1 MKIKLCLI
9 TLIFAGIIAL
19 AVKLNGTSFI
29 ENESVTVTEKYSIK
43 EAYQY
48 PAIPG
53 TAEWNNLGSTQER
66 KEACRVSQDIL
77 SNMTTDAL
85 VETIVTYPFFTD
97 VNAFDTLDMGVE
109 ALSYEFGGVDELL
122 KRNDAYESTLS
133 FIDNVCP
140 EYLNLTG
147 EDDWD
152 AFMNNFNQKNKTRF
166 DILHVIN
173 AGTLLRIITEKGKE
187 VTRSGVLTTTDIT
200 TPNGSFVEAV
210 KGYTWLDHGVYS
222 GQASVI
228 NNNFCSTYETAILI
242 DPISPSYN
250 CHSYA
255 WYSQST
261 SNEYWISGDKINP
274 YLTDGSYDPVTTP
287 SLALKVVYRNASGFA
302 GHSANY
308 SYYNT
313 FIQKSFVVSKWGYY
327 GVFYHELTDCPY
339 YNSNPNITYWN

>member
-19 AVKLNGTSFI
+19 VVKLNGTSFT
-29 ENESVTVTEKYSIK
+29 EDESVTVTEKYSIK

-53 TAEWNNLGSTQER
+53 TTEWNNLGSTQDR

-109 ALSYEFGGVDELL
+109 ALSSEFGGVDELL

-133 FIDNVCP
+133 FINSVCP

-152 AFMNNFNQKNKTRF
+152 AFMNTFNQNNKTKF

-173 AGTLLRIITEKGKE
+173 AGTLLKIITEKGKE
-187 VTRSGVLTTTDIT
+187 ATRSGVLTTTDIT
-200 TPNGSFVEAV
+200 TPNGSYV
-210 KGYTWLDHGVYS
+210 L
-222 GQASVI
+222 
-228 NNNFCSTYETAILI
+228 
-242 DPISPSYN
+242 
-250 CHSYA
+250 
-255 WYSQST
+255 
-261 SNEYWISGDKINP
+261 
-274 YLTDGSYDPVTTP
+274 
-287 SLALKVVYRNASGFA
+287 
-302 GHSANY
+302 
-308 SYYNT
+308 
-313 FIQKSFVVSKWGYY
+313 
-327 GVFYHELTDCPY
+327 
-339 YNSNPNITYWN
+339 